1 MDSNMQHRNSIRDW
15 WQNNSVNNEQQDW
28 NGHFISPPR
37 WAAAASQEHI
47 TSTRVWRGQWRL
59 SDNTATT
66 QPTCIST
73 KQRQGTR
80 VWRGQW
86 RLSDNS
92 ATTQPT
98 CISTK
103 QRQGT
108 RVWRGQWWLSDN
120 TATTQPT
127 CISTKQRQGNQSTW
141 MSKKNYWNI
150 HTCVTISSTEICKCH
165 KWFRSVTV
173 AFDWQ
178 VMTAYRCSTVI
189 AGPGRTVIELSAA
202 EVSQT

>member
-28 NGHFISPPR
+28 NGHFISPAR

-73 KQRQGTR
+73 KQH
-80 VWRGQW
+80 
-86 RLSDNS
+86 
-92 ATTQPT
+92 
-98 CISTK
+98 
-103 QRQGT
+103 
-108 RVWRGQWWLSDN
+108 
-120 TATTQPT
+120 
-127 CISTKQRQGNQSTW
+127 QGNQSTW